1 MQRSFYRLVLL
12 MGLFGMLLGCDSDSP
27 LKEFPQQLV
36 LESYLPSGELISQRT
51 LASDDP
57 VYQRLK
63 SLLEAQSG
71 GWKNSMTSYKT
82 GPFILRGEN
91 LIIRCYADAMVIDVV
106 QSSRSTSMRKSVPNL
121 LQALGLPPA
130 KG

>member
-1 MQRSFYRLVLL
+1 MKCHFYRLVSL
-12 MGLFGMLLGCDSDSP
+12 MGLLGVLLGCDGDIP
-27 LKEFPQQLV
+27 LKLPPQLV
-36 LESYLPSGELISQRT
+36 LESYLSSGELISQRT
-51 LASDDP
+51 LTSDDP

-63 SLLEAQSG
+63 SLLEAKG
-71 GWKNSMTSYKT
+71 DGWKNSMTSYKT

-91 LIIRCYADAMVIDVV
+91 LIIRCYTDAMVVDVV

-121 LQALGLPPA
+121 LQVLGLSPA

>member
-1 MQRSFYRLVLL
+1 MLL

-27 LKEFPQQLV
+27 LKELPQQLV
-36 LESYLPSGELISQRT
+36 LESYLPSGELISQRN
-51 LASDDP
+51 LAPDDP

-63 SLLEAQSG
+63 ALLETQGG

-121 LQALGLPPA
+121 LQVLGLPST
-130 KG
+130 KS

>member
-1 MQRSFYRLVLL
+1 MQYSFYRLVLL
-12 MGLFGMLLGCDSDSP
+12 MGLLGMLLGCDSDNP
-27 LKEFPQQLV
+27 PKELPQQLV

-71 GWKNSMTSYKT
+71 GWKISMASYKT

-91 LIIRCYADAMVIDVV
+91 LIIHCYADAMVIDVV
-106 QSSRSTSMRKSVPNL
+106 QLSRSTSMRKSVPNL
-121 LQALGLPPA
+121 LQVLGLPPT

>member
-12 MGLFGMLLGCDSDSP
+12 MGLFGMLLGCDGDSP
-27 LKEFPQQLV
+27 LKALPQQLV

-51 LASDDP
+51 LAPDDP

-63 SLLEAQSG
+63 VFIETQSG
-71 GWKNSMTSYKT
+71 DWKSSMVSYKT

-91 LIIRCYADAMVIDVV
+91 LIIRCYADAMVVDVV
-106 QSSRSTSMRKSVPNL
+106 QSSRSTSMRKNVPNL
-121 LQALGLPPA
+121 LQILGLPPT

>member
-27 LKEFPQQLV
+27 LKELPQQLI

-51 LASDDP
+51 LAFDDP

-63 SLLEAQSG
+63 SLLEAQGG
-71 GWKNSMTSYKT
+71 GWKSSMTSYKT

-91 LIIRCYADAMVIDVV
+91 LIIRCYADMLVIDVM
-106 QSSRSTSMRKSVPNL
+106 QSSRSTSMKKSVPNL
-121 LQALGLPPA
+121 LQVLGLPPT

>member
-1 MQRSFYRLVLL
+1 MKCLFYRLVLL
-12 MGLFGMLLGCDSDSP
+12 MGLFGMLLGCDSDIP
-27 LKEFPQQLV
+27 LKELPHQLV

-51 LASDDP
+51 LATDDP

-63 SLLEAQSG
+63 SLLEAQRG
-71 GWKNSMTSYKT
+71 GWKNSTTSYKT

-121 LQALGLPPA
+121 LQVLGLRST